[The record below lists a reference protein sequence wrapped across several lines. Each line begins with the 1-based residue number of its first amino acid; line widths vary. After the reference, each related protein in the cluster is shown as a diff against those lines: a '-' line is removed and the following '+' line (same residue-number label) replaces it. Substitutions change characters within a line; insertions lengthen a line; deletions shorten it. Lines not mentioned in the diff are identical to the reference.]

1 MKGPT
6 DVLLINPPFTRP
18 DEPVISIG
26 ALSAWLRSK
35 RVDVEARDLSLEL
48 FRRTVTISRMTEER
62 SYAEE
67 RFRALNGRE
76 TLDFR
81 GMYEY
86 MRLFPL
92 LLCLPHLTGLF
103 DDRGG
108 GLWDR
113 LGALDGTLRQ
123 RALELATAS
132 AFPDFT
138 LQAGPP
144 VFNWSSPRDH
154 FSQHDIMASTGDKAW
169 YSETLAGIVADC
181 LSGEKPLIAA
191 ISISYYNQ
199 IIPAFQCAALIRRLA
214 PDLHISIGGAAA
226 QIFLR
231 DVNGKELFTFV
242 DSIATGH
249 GEMTL
254 EALSRELKREA
265 PSLEAVPGIIYLSE
279 SGVIRNDPSP
289 PLRCESLPC
298 PDYTVLPLHEYIAR
312 LGDIRFPLRLSQGCS
327 WGRCTFCRT
336 ELAMI
341 REYQMPPVER
351 LFPMIEEFVSAT
363 GCRKLHFA
371 DETIDLEALEEI
383 SKMIKASSL
392 FLDWNFQTR
401 IDGKL
406 TERRCRLFREAGCT
420 GISFG
425 VESLSDRVLGLM
437 RKGISSKLTESVINE
452 AGGVLPVTVFMMVG
466 FPGETEEEA
475 RESHGRVREMMR
487 KGLIREY
494 IYSPFV
500 IHSGSEMMADPDR
513 FGITGMRRAPGPDLS
528 PDIIDY
534 HCTGMAREKVW
545 ELLTEFSRSR
555 RGEQKW
561 PAAIEAGGKIVRRRF
576 DIEKMMDIV
585 SRETFMRPAAPL
597 HTIFKTSEASI
608 ASEPV

>member
-1 MKGPT
+1 MKRQA

-18 DEPVISIG
+18 DEPVMSIA

-35 RVDVEARDLSLEL
+35 RIDVEAKDLSLEL

-62 SYAEE
+62 SRAEE
-67 RFRALNGRE
+67 RFRSLNGRD

-92 LLCLPHLTGLF
+92 LLCLPHLAGIF

-113 LGALDGTLRQ
+113 LSALDGSLRQ
-123 RALELATAS
+123 RALELSTAS

-154 FSQHDIMASTGDKAW
+154 FSQHDIMASTGDNAW
-169 YSETLAGIVADC
+169 YSETLADIIDDC

-231 DVNGKELFTFV
+231 DVSGKELFAFV
-242 DSIATGH
+242 DSIATGQ

-254 EALSRELKREA
+254 EALAMELKREA

-279 SGVIRNDPSP
+279 KGVVRNAPP
-289 PLRCESLPC
+289 PLLQCENLPC
-298 PDYTVLPLHEYIAR
+298 PDYTVLPLHEYMAR

-327 WGRCTFCRT
+327 WGRCVFCRT

-351 LFPMIEEFVSAT
+351 LFQTVADFVSAT
-363 GCRKLHFA
+363 GCSRIHFA
-371 DETIDLEALEEI
+371 DETIDPEALEEL
-383 SKMIKASSL
+383 SKMIKASGLS
-392 FLDWNFQTR
+392 LDWNFQTR
-401 IDGKL
+401 IDRKL
-406 TERRCRLFREAGCT
+406 SERRCRLFREAGCT
-420 GISFG
+420 GVSFG
-425 VESLSDRVLGLM
+425 VESLNDRVLGLM
-437 RKGISSKLTESVINE
+437 RKGITAKLAESVINE

-475 RESHGRVREMMR
+475 RESNGRVREMMR
-487 KGLIREY
+487 KGLIRDY

-500 IHSGSEMMADPDR
+500 IHSGSEMMADPKR
-513 FGITGMRRAPGPDLS
+513 FGIIGMRRAPGQDLS

-561 PAAIEAGGKIVRRRF
+561 PAAVEAGGKSVRRRF

-585 SRETFMRPAAPL
+585 ARETFMRSAVPL
-597 HTIFKTSEASI
+597 HRIITTSKASI
-608 ASEPV
+608 ASEQI